1 MPDSRLM
8 FRPKKIFLSRNMFR
22 KGLQDSVI
30 TSIILEY
37 QITKVSFPLKI
48 LKACYERAL
57 YHTVLSV

>member
-1 MPDSRLM
+1 
-8 FRPKKIFLSRNMFR
+8 MFR

-48 LKACYERAL
+48 LKASYERAL
-57 YHTVLSV
+57 YHTVLLV